1 MRKLLLPTQSG
12 TRSFRSARCYVPLL
26 AEEHLTLV
34 LRIGKIVSLVLSS
47 DELGAR
53 CCKSMFVER
62 VEEPYTRAVTE
73 EAAGNGAV
81 GSAMACW
88 TSER

>member
-1 MRKLLLPTQSG
+1 LLT
-12 TRSFRSARCYVPLL
+12 
-26 AEEHLTLV
+26 EEHLTLV
-34 LRIGKIVSLVLSS
+34 TRIGKIVSLVLSG

-53 CCKSMFVER
+53 CCRSMFVER
-62 VEEPYTRAVTE
+62 VEEAYIRAITE

-88 TSER
+88 MSER